1 MRKDTTYIDI
11 LITSRNKDRK
21 IMELSEYRMDLPQ
34 KKGNGTS
41 SASLGEHLTK
51 QKDLS

>member
-1 MRKDTTYIDI
+1 
-11 LITSRNKDRK
+11 
-21 IMELSEYRMDLPQ
+21 MELSEYRMDLPQ

-51 QKDLS
+51 QKDLSWHFSTMTQEFKRGSK